1 MNFKRMFT
9 ALACSTLLLLPFT
22 SIPTHAQEVDTH
34 QHSISSKLPVIGE
47 PLPKVNP
54 AKITTPLNP
63 FSSSD
68 IEISNSLLHALAPT
82 RTVTILIA
90 ADEEYRAAH
99 PDWKTIT
106 AQMVEK
112 ADNSFWAEHNINFIV
127 KGYANWKSDGAN
139 SSAILADLNAEWKN
153 NTQYD
158 FVIGFTK
165 DSKFTAGGI
174 AYVYSSA
181 PQSGVSVVLDQGTT
195 STPYAIQHEW
205 SHNYGLSH
213 DASGS
218 GIKCM
223 MNYDYAYSVNYW
235 DASHDALIESHR
247 NWYGS

>member
-1 MNFKRMFT
+1 MKLKQLIT
-9 ALACSTLLLLPFT
+9 TLACSALLLVPFT
-22 SIPTHAQEVDTH
+22 SISAHAQEINTH
-34 QHSISSKLPVIGE
+34 QQSIPSKPSVIGD

-54 AKITTPLNP
+54 NKVTSS
-63 FSSSD
+63 FSNFSPSD
-68 IEISNSLLHALAPT
+68 IENPNFLFHTIAPT

-112 ADNSFWAEHNINFIV
+112 ADNSFWAEHSINYV
-127 KGYANWKSDGAN
+127 VTGYANWKSDGAN
-139 SSAILADLNAEWKN
+139 SSALLADLNTEWKN

-181 PQSGVSVVLDQGTT
+181 PQSGISVVLDQGTT
-195 STPYAIQHEW
+195 STSYAIQHEW

-235 DASHDALIESHR
+235 DAAHDALIESHR

>member
-1 MNFKRMFT
+1 MP
-9 ALACSTLLLLPFT
+9 LT
-22 SIPTHAQEVDTH
+22 SIPTHAHAQEIDTH
-34 QHSISSKLPVIGE
+34 QHSISSKLPVIGD

-54 AKITTPLNP
+54 DKVTTPLP
-63 FSSSD
+63 FLPSD
-68 IEISNSLLHALAPT
+68 IENTNSLLHALSPI

-99 PDWKTIT
+99 PDDWKTIT

-127 KGYANWKSDGAN
+127 KGYVKWKSDGAN

-158 FVIGFTK
+158 FVIGFTE

-174 AYVYSSA
+174 AYVYPSA
-181 PQSGVSVVLDQGTT
+181 PQSGISVVLDQGTT

-235 DASHDALIESHR
+235 DGAHDALIESHR
-247 NWYGS
+247 TWYGS

>member
-1 MNFKRMFT
+1 MIT
-9 ALACSTLLLLPFT
+9 ALACSALLLVPFT
-22 SIPTHAQEVDTH
+22 SISAHAQEMDTH
-34 QHSISSKLPVIGE
+34 QHSISSKHPFIGD
-47 PLPKVNP
+47 PLPKVSQKVN
-54 AKITTPLNP
+54 
-63 FSSSD
+63 FSLSD
-68 IEISNSLLHALAPT
+68 IENSNSLFHALAPT

-112 ADNSFWAEHNINFIV
+112 ADNSFWAEHSINFV
-127 KGYANWKSDGAN
+127 VTGYANWKSDGAN
-139 SSAILADLNAEWKN
+139 SSALLADLNAEWKN

-174 AYVYSSA
+174 AYVYPSA
-181 PQSGVSVVLDQGTT
+181 PQSGISVVLDQGTT

-235 DASHDALIESHR
+235 DAAHDALIESHR

>member
-1 MNFKRMFT
+1 MIT
-9 ALACSTLLLLPFT
+9 ALACSALLLVPFT
-22 SIPTHAQEVDTH
+22 SISAHAQEMATH
-34 QHSISSKLPVIGE
+34 QHSISSKHPFIGD
-47 PLPKVNP
+47 PLPKVSQKVTSSLSN
-54 AKITTPLNP
+54 
-63 FSSSD
+63 FSLSD
-68 IEISNSLLHALAPT
+68 IENSNSLFHALAPT

-112 ADNSFWAEHNINFIV
+112 ADNSFWAEHSINFV
-127 KGYANWKSDGAN
+127 VTGYANWKSDGAN
-139 SSAILADLNAEWKN
+139 SSALLADLNAEWKN

-174 AYVYSSA
+174 AYVYPSA
-181 PQSGVSVVLDQGTT
+181 PQSGISVVLDQGTT

-235 DASHDALIESHR
+235 DAAHDALIESHR

>member
-1 MNFKRMFT
+1 MNLRRIFT
-9 ALACSTLLLLPFT
+9 ALACSALLLVPFT
-22 SIPTHAQEVDTH
+22 SVSAQEIDIH
-34 QHSISSKLPVIGE
+34 QQTIPSKQPFIGD
-47 PLPKVNP
+47 PLPKVSQKETSSLGN
-54 AKITTPLNP
+54 
-63 FSSSD
+63 FSLSD
-68 IEISNSLLHALAPT
+68 IENSNSLFHALAPT

-106 AQMVEK
+106 AQVVEK
-112 ADNSFWAEHNINFIV
+112 ADNSFWAEHSINFV
-127 KGYANWKSDGAN
+127 VTGYANWKSDGAN
-139 SSAILADLNAEWKN
+139 SSALLADLNTEWKN

-181 PQSGVSVVLDQGTT
+181 PQSGISVVLDRGTT

-235 DASHDALIESHR
+235 DAHTML
-247 NWYGS
+247 

>member
-1 MNFKRMFT
+1 MKLKRMIT
-9 ALACSTLLLLPFT
+9 ALACSALLLVPFT
-22 SIPTHAQEVDTH
+22 SISAHAQEMDTH
-34 QHSISSKLPVIGE
+34 QHSISSKHPFIGD
-47 PLPKVNP
+47 PLPKVSQKVISSLGN
-54 AKITTPLNP
+54 
-63 FSSSD
+63 FSLSD
-68 IEISNSLLHALAPT
+68 IENSNSLFHALAPT

-112 ADNSFWAEHNINFIV
+112 ADNSFWAEHSINFV
-127 KGYANWKSDGAN
+127 VTGYANWKSDGAN
-139 SSAILADLNAEWKN
+139 SSALLADLNAEWKN

-174 AYVYSSA
+174 AYVYPSA
-181 PQSGVSVVLDQGTT
+181 PQSGISVVLDQGTT

-235 DASHDALIESHR
+235 DAAHDALIESHR

>member
-1 MNFKRMFT
+1 MLT
-9 ALACSTLLLLPFT
+9 TLACSALLLASFT
-22 SIPTHAQEVDTH
+22 SISAHAQEMDTH
-34 QHSISSKLPVIGE
+34 QQAISSKHPFIGD
-47 PLPKVNP
+47 PLPKVSQKVTSSLGN
-54 AKITTPLNP
+54 
-63 FSSSD
+63 FSLSD
-68 IEISNSLLHALAPT
+68 IENSNSLSHALVPT

-112 ADNSFWAEHNINFIV
+112 ADNSFWAEHSINFV
-127 KGYANWKSDGAN
+127 VTGYANWKSDGVD
-139 SSAILADLNAEWKN
+139 SSALLADLNAEWKN

-174 AYVYSSA
+174 AYVYSAA
-181 PQSGVSVVLDQGTT
+181 PQSGISVVLDQGTI

-205 SHNYGLSH
+205 SHNYGLPH

-235 DASHDALIESHR
+235 DAAHDALIESHR

>member
-1 MNFKRMFT
+1 MSQKETSSLGNFS
-9 ALACSTLLLLPFT
+9 L
-22 SIPTHAQEVDTH
+22 
-34 QHSISSKLPVIGE
+34 
-47 PLPKVNP
+47 
-54 AKITTPLNP
+54 
-63 FSSSD
+63 SD
-68 IEISNSLLHALAPT
+68 IENSNSLFHALAPT

-106 AQMVEK
+106 AQVVEK
-112 ADNSFWAEHNINFIV
+112 ADNSFWAEHSINFV
-127 KGYANWKSDGAN
+127 VTGYANWKSDGAN
-139 SSAILADLNAEWKN
+139 SSALLADLNTEWKN

-181 PQSGVSVVLDQGTT
+181 PQSGISVVLDQGTT

-235 DASHDALIESHR
+235 DPHTML
-247 NWYGS
+247 

>member
-1 MNFKRMFT
+1 MKLKRMIT
-9 ALACSTLLLLPFT
+9 ALACSALLLVPFT
-22 SIPTHAQEVDTH
+22 SISAHAQELDTH
-34 QHSISSKLPVIGE
+34 QHSISSKHPFIGD
-47 PLPKVNP
+47 PLPTMSQKVTSSLGN
-54 AKITTPLNP
+54 
-63 FSSSD
+63 FSLSD
-68 IEISNSLLHALAPT
+68 IENSNSLFHTLAPN

-106 AQMVEK
+106 VQMVEK
-112 ADNSFWAEHNINFIV
+112 ADNSFWAEHSINFV
-127 KGYANWKSDGAN
+127 VTGYTNWKSDGAN
-139 SSAILADLNAEWKN
+139 SSALLADLNAEWKN

-174 AYVYSSA
+174 AYVYPYA
-181 PQSGVSVVLDQGTT
+181 PQSGISVVLDQGTT

-218 GIKCM
+218 DIKCM

-235 DASHDALIESHR
+235 DAAHDALIESHR

>member
-1 MNFKRMFT
+1 MNLRRIFT
-9 ALACSTLLLLPFT
+9 ALACSALLLVPFT
-22 SIPTHAQEVDTH
+22 SVSAQEIDIH
-34 QHSISSKLPVIGE
+34 QQTIPSKQPFIGVL
-47 PLPKVNP
+47 LPKVSQKETSSLGN
-54 AKITTPLNP
+54 
-63 FSSSD
+63 FSLSD
-68 IEISNSLLHALAPT
+68 IENSNSLFHALAPT

-106 AQMVEK
+106 AQVVEK
-112 ADNSFWAEHNINFIV
+112 ADNSFWAEHSINFV
-127 KGYANWKSDGAN
+127 VTGYANWKSDGAN
-139 SSAILADLNAEWKN
+139 SSALLADLNTEWKN

-181 PQSGVSVVLDQGTT
+181 PQSGISVVLDRGTT

-235 DASHDALIESHR
+235 DAAHDALIESHR

>member
-1 MNFKRMFT
+1 MSQKVTSSLGNFS
-9 ALACSTLLLLPFT
+9 L
-22 SIPTHAQEVDTH
+22 
-34 QHSISSKLPVIGE
+34 
-47 PLPKVNP
+47 
-54 AKITTPLNP
+54 
-63 FSSSD
+63 SD
-68 IEISNSLLHALAPT
+68 IENSNSLFHALAPT

-90 ADEEYRAAH
+90 TDEEYRAH

-112 ADNSFWAEHNINFIV
+112 ADNSFWAEHSINFV
-127 KGYANWKSDGAN
+127 VTGYANWKSDGAN
-139 SSAILADLNAEWKN
+139 SSALLADLNAEWKN

-174 AYVYSSA
+174 AYVYPSA
-181 PQSGVSVVLDQGTT
+181 PQSGILVLDQGTT

-235 DASHDALIESHR
+235 DLCTR
-247 NWYGS
+247 RFN

>member
-1 MNFKRMFT
+1 MNLTRMIT
-9 ALACSTLLLLPFT
+9 ALACSALLLVPFT
-22 SIPTHAQEVDTH
+22 SVSAQEIDIH
-34 QHSISSKLPVIGE
+34 QQTIPSKQPFIGG
-47 PLPKVNP
+47 PLPKVSQKETSSLGN
-54 AKITTPLNP
+54 
-63 FSSSD
+63 FSLSD
-68 IEISNSLLHALAPT
+68 IENSNSLFHALAPT

-106 AQMVEK
+106 AQIVKK
-112 ADNSFWAEHNINFIV
+112 AGNSFLTRHNINFV
-127 KGYANWKSDGAN
+127 VTGYTNWHSDGTD
-139 SSAILADLNAEWKN
+139 SGPILADLNADWQN
-153 NTQYD
+153 NTTYD

-165 DSKFTAGGI
+165 DSHFTAGGM

-181 PQSGVSVVLDQGTT
+181 PQSGISVVLDQGPNA
-195 STPYAIQHEW
+195 TPYALQHEI

-223 MNYDYAYSVNYW
+223 MNYDYVYSVNYW
-235 DASHDALIESHR
+235 DAAHDALIESHR

>member
-1 MNFKRMFT
+1 MNLTRMIT
-9 ALACSTLLLLPFT
+9 ALACSALLLVPFT
-22 SIPTHAQEVDTH
+22 SVSAQEIDIH
-34 QHSISSKLPVIGE
+34 QQTIPSKQPFIGD
-47 PLPKVNP
+47 PLPKVIQKETSSFGN
-54 AKITTPLNP
+54 
-63 FSSSD
+63 FSLSD
-68 IEISNSLLHALAPT
+68 IESSNSLFHALAPT

-112 ADNSFWAEHNINFIV
+112 ADNSFWAEHNINFV
-127 KGYANWKSDGAN
+127 VTGYANWKSDGAN
-139 SSAILADLNAEWKN
+139 SSALLADLNTEWKN

-181 PQSGVSVVLDQGTT
+181 PQSGISVVLDQGTT

-235 DASHDALIESHR
+235 DAAHDALIESHR

>member
-1 MNFKRMFT
+1 MNLTRMIT
-9 ALACSTLLLLPFT
+9 ALACSALLLVPFT
-22 SIPTHAQEVDTH
+22 SVSAQEIDIHQQTIPSKQPFIGDT
-34 QHSISSKLPVIGE
+34 
-47 PLPKVNP
+47 LPKVSQ
-54 AKITTPLNP
+54 KET
-63 FSSSD
+63 SSLGNFRLSD
-68 IEISNSLLHALAPT
+68 IENSNSLFHTLAPT
-82 RTVTILIA
+82 RTVTLLIA

-112 ADNSFWAEHNINFIV
+112 ADNSFWAEHSINFV
-127 KGYANWKSDGAN
+127 VTGYANWKSDGVN
-139 SSAILADLNAEWKN
+139 SSALLADLNTKWKN

-181 PQSGVSVVLDQGTT
+181 PQSGISVVLDQGTT

-223 MNYDYAYSVNYW
+223 MNYDYAYSVNDW
-235 DASHDALIESHR
+235 DAAHDALIESHR

>member
-1 MNFKRMFT
+1 M
-9 ALACSTLLLLPFT
+9 
-22 SIPTHAQEVDTH
+22 
-34 QHSISSKLPVIGE
+34 
-47 PLPKVNP
+47 PKVSQKETSSLGN
-54 AKITTPLNP
+54 
-63 FSSSD
+63 FSLSD
-68 IEISNSLLHALAPT
+68 IENSNSLFHALAPT

-90 ADEEYRAAH
+90 ADEEYRAH

-106 AQMVEK
+106 AQVVEK
-112 ADNSFWAEHNINFIV
+112 ADNSFWAEHSINFV
-127 KGYANWKSDGAN
+127 VTGYANWKSDGAN
-139 SSAILADLNAEWKN
+139 SSALLADLNTEWKN

-181 PQSGVSVVLDQGTT
+181 PQSGISVVLDQGQP
-195 STPYAIQHEW
+195 PYAIQHEW

-235 DASHDALIESHR
+235 DAHDALIESHR

>member
-1 MNFKRMFT
+1 MNLRRIFT
-9 ALACSTLLLLPFT
+9 ALACSALLLVPFT
-22 SIPTHAQEVDTH
+22 SVSAQEIDIH
-34 QHSISSKLPVIGE
+34 QQTIPSKQPFIGD
-47 PLPKVNP
+47 PLPKVSQKETSSLGN
-54 AKITTPLNP
+54 
-63 FSSSD
+63 FSLSD
-68 IEISNSLLHALAPT
+68 IENSNSLFHALAPT

-106 AQMVEK
+106 AQVVEK
-112 ADNSFWAEHNINFIV
+112 ADNSFWAEHSINFV
-127 KGYANWKSDGAN
+127 VTGYANWKSDGAN
-139 SSAILADLNAEWKN
+139 SSALLADLNTEWKN

-181 PQSGVSVVLDQGTT
+181 PQSGISVVLDQGTT

-235 DASHDALIESHR
+235 DAHTML
-247 NWYGS
+247 

>member
-1 MNFKRMFT
+1 MIT
-9 ALACSTLLLLPFT
+9 ALACSVLLLVPFT
-22 SIPTHAQEVDTH
+22 SISVYAQEIDI
-34 QHSISSKLPVIGE
+34 QEESIPSKQSFIGD
-47 PLPKVNP
+47 PLPKMSY
-54 AKITTPLNP
+54 KGT
-63 FSSSD
+63 SSLGDFLLSD
-68 IEISNSLLHALAPT
+68 IENSNSLFRILAPT
-82 RTVTILIA
+82 RTVTILIV

-99 PDWKTIT
+99 PDWQTIT

-127 KGYANWKSDGAN
+127 TGSATWKSDGAN

-158 FVIGFTK
+158 FVIGFTR

-174 AYVYSSA
+174 AYVYPSA
-181 PQSGVSVVLDQGTT
+181 PQSGISVVLDQGTT
-195 STPYAIQHEW
+195 ATPYAIQHEW

-218 GIKCM
+218 GITCM

-235 DASHDALIESHR
+235 DSAHNALIESHR
-247 NWYGS
+247 NWYGY